1 MNKAQTV
8 IDAAKDQIGSPY
20 VFGAWGQ
27 FCTPS
32 IRQKYAGYN
41 PDHADDIRRKC
52 RVLSGK
58 AEDCE
63 GCWYEGDRVFDCRG
77 FTHWLLEQVGI
88 DIEGSG
94 ATSQWNTASNWSKKG
109 DIADMPDCV
118 CCVFKRS
125 GKVMQHTGM
134 HIGGGTIIHC
144 SSGVQY
150 GKITDKGWTDFAVPA
165 GLYEEEEST
174 VAVLRKGS
182 KGDTV
187 KELQV
192 MLTKLGYACGAID
205 GAYGT
210 QTCAAVMAFQGDH
223 GLEADGIAGEKTL
236 TALATA
242 AAIAETQAQQSE
254 TQNSGKISEE
264 TLKAVRSKIT
274 SVSDELREIKI
285 LLGGGSDD

>member
-8 IDAAKDQIGSPY
+8 IEAAKDQIGSPY

-63 GCWYEGDRVFDCRG
+63 GCLYEGDRVFDCRG

-134 HIGGGTIIHC
+134 HIGGGIIIHC

-150 GKITDKGWTDFAVPA
+150 GKITDKGWTDYAVPA
-165 GLYEEEEST
+165 GLYEEEST
-174 VAVLRKGS
+174 VVVLRKGS
-182 KGDTV
+182 RGDDV
-187 KELQV
+187 KALQEK
-192 MLTKLGYACGAID
+192 LTKLGYSCGTID

-210 QTCAAVMAFQGDH
+210 QTYAAVMAFQGDH
-223 GLEADGIAGEKTL
+223 GLEADGIAGEKTQ
-236 TALATA
+236 TALAA
-242 AAIAETQAQQSE
+242 AAEIAETQAQQGE
-254 TQNSGKISEE
+254 TQNAGGISEA

-274 SVSDELREIKI
+274 NISDELRQIKI

>member
-8 IDAAKDQIGSPY
+8 IEAAKDQIGSPY

-63 GCWYEGDRVFDCRG
+63 GCLYEGDRVFDCRG

-134 HIGGGTIIHC
+134 HIGGGMIIHC

-150 GKITDKGWTDFAVPA
+150 GKITDKGWTDYAVPA
-165 GLYEEEEST
+165 GLYEEEST
-174 VAVLRKGS
+174 VVVLRKGS
-182 KGDTV
+182 RGDAV
-187 KELQV
+187 KTLQE
-192 MLTKLGYACGAID
+192 MLTKLGYSCGTID
-205 GAYGT
+205 GVYGT
-210 QTCAAVMAFQGDH
+210 QTYAAVMAFQGDH
-223 GLEADGIAGEKTL
+223 GLEADGIAGEKTQ
-236 TALATA
+236 TALAA
-242 AAIAETQAQQSE
+242 AAEIAETQAQQGE
-254 TQNSGKISEE
+254 TQNAGGISEE
-264 TLKAVRSKIT
+264 TLKSVRSKIS
-274 SVSDELREIKI
+274 SVSEELRQIKV

>member
-8 IDAAKDQIGSPY
+8 IEAAKDQIGSPY

-63 GCWYEGDRVFDCRG
+63 GCLYEGDRVFDCRG

-134 HIGGGTIIHC
+134 HIGGGIIIHC

-150 GKITDKGWTDFAVPA
+150 GKITDKGWTDYAVPA
-165 GLYEEEEST
+165 GLYEEEST
-174 VAVLRKGS
+174 VVVLRKGS
-182 KGDTV
+182 RGDDV
-187 KELQV
+187 KALQEK
-192 MLTKLGYACGAID
+192 LTKLGYSCGTID

-210 QTCAAVMAFQGDH
+210 QTYAAVMAFQGDH
-223 GLEADGIAGEKTL
+223 GLEADGIAGEKTQA
-236 TALATA
+236 ALAAA
-242 AAIAETQAQQSE
+242 AAIAETQAQQGE
-254 TQNSGKISEE
+254 TQNAGGISEA
-264 TLKAVRSKIT
+264 TLKSVRSKI
-274 SVSDELREIKI
+274 SSISDELKQIKI

>member
-8 IDAAKDQIGSPY
+8 IEAAKDQIGSPY

-63 GCWYEGDRVFDCRG
+63 GCLYEGDRVFDCRG

-134 HIGGGTIIHC
+134 HIGGGIIIHC

-150 GKITDKGWTDFAVPA
+150 GKITDKGWTDYAVPA
-165 GLYEEEEST
+165 GLYEEEST
-174 VAVLRKGS
+174 VVVLRKGS
-182 KGDTV
+182 RGDDV
-187 KELQV
+187 KALQEK
-192 MLTKLGYACGAID
+192 LTKLGYSCGTID

-210 QTCAAVMAFQGDH
+210 QTYAAVMAFQGDH
-223 GLEADGIAGEKTL
+223 GLEADGIAGEKTQ
-236 TALATA
+236 TALAA
-242 AAIAETQAQQSE
+242 AAEIAETQAQQGE
-254 TQNSGKISEE
+254 TQNAGGISEA
-264 TLKAVRSKIT
+264 TLKSVRSKI
-274 SVSDELREIKI
+274 SSISDELKQIKI